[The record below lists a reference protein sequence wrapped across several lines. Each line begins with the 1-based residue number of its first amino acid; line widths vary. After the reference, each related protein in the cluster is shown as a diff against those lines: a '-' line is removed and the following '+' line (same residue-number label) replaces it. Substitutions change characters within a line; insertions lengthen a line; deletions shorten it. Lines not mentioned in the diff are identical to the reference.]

1 MIAGFAS
8 FLTDTLVW
16 TGVLIAAVL
25 VLRRPVARVFGPGLA
40 YALWLLPLLRFA
52 LPPIPLPAAFAPAAP
67 VSAFGASVPAAAG
80 AELITVTVAA
90 PVGPEFAV
98 PWGLL
103 LTSAWLLGAVLFL
116 IARWLEYRAM
126 RVRLLCGAV
135 EVDRREGVRIVETP
149 AVDAPVALG
158 VRDKVIALPPRFLIT
173 GSLAER
179 ALAIEHELAHHRG
192 RDLIANIAA
201 QPLLALHWFNPLAWA
216 AWNAMRRDQEA
227 ACDARAMAGRDARTR
242 AAYARVIASFAAGGR
257 LGTRGFGGTALAA
270 PMACPVLGDKSIVH
284 RLRSLTMSDISPRR
298 RSIGRWTFAVGA
310 ALALPLTATV
320 VYAGQDAPE
329 APLALV
335 APPAP
340 SAPAAPRIEKH
351 VMIVTDDGDVHSD
364 GDRKMFERRVEND
377 GKTIVI
383 RSDKPIDET
392 QFEAHLAKL
401 ERMADLDMI
410 APEPPVPPV
419 APAPGMAPAAPG
431 ERREVHKII
440 VHGDGHGEGYG
451 AVAMAVVTDGCR
463 GAPTLADADVSR
475 DSGEGGRKMI
485 NRTRVLLCG
494 KAGEAKDAALASVRQ
509 ARASIA
515 ANRAMAD
522 DIRAEVLRE
531 LDLTIADMKKDAG

>member
-16 TGVLIAAVL
+16 TGVLIALVL
-25 VLRRPVARVFGPGLA
+25 VLRRPVARLFGPGMS

-52 LPPIPLPAAFAPAAP
+52 LPPIPLPAAFAPAA
-67 VSAFGASVPAAAG
+67 ADSVPAVAG
-80 AELITVTVAA
+80 AEVVTITVAA
-90 PVGPEFAV
+90 PAAPEFVV
-98 PWGLL
+98 PWALL
-103 LTSAWLLGAVLFL
+103 LTTAWLLGAVLFL
-116 IARWLEYRAM
+116 VARWLEYKAM
-126 RVRLLCGAV
+126 RQRLLSGAV

-179 ALAIEHELAHHRG
+179 ALAIEHELSHHRG

-242 AAYARVIASFAAGGR
+242 AAYARVIASFAAGER
-257 LGTRGFGGTALAA
+257 LGHGTALAA

-298 RSIGRWTFAVGA
+298 RSIGRWTLAAGA

-329 APLALV
+329 APV
-335 APPAP
+335 
-340 SAPAAPRIEKH
+340 APAAPRIEKH
-351 VMIVTDDGDVHSD
+351 AVIVTEDVRGNGKD
-364 GDRKMFERRVEND
+364 AKMYETRVEKD

-383 RSDKPIDET
+383 RSDKPIDQA
-392 QFEAHLAKL
+392 QFEAHLARL
-401 ERMADLDMI
+401 GRMEDMDSI
-410 APEPPVPPV
+410 APVPPIPPVPPV
-419 APAPGMAPAAPG
+419 PGVAPAAPG
-431 ERREVHKII
+431 ERREVRKII
-440 VHGDGHGEGYG
+440 MHGDGHGEGHG
-451 AVAMAVVTDGCR
+451 EGHGGMAFAMAMDGGCK
-463 GAPTLADADVSR
+463 GGPTWADADVSR
-475 DSGEGGRKMI
+475 DSAEGGRKTV

-494 KAGEAKDAALASVRQ
+494 KVGEAKAAALAGVRQ

-515 ANRAMAD
+515 ANKALAD
-522 DIRAEVLRE
+522 EIRAEVLKE
-531 LDLTIADMKKDAG
+531 LDHTIADMEKDAG

>member
-16 TGVLIAAVL
+16 TGVLIALVL
-25 VLRRPVARVFGPGLA
+25 VLRRPVARLFGPGMS

-52 LPPIPLPAAFAPAAP
+52 LPPIPLPADFAPAA
-67 VSAFGASVPAAAG
+67 AASVPAAAG
-80 AELITVTVAA
+80 AEVVTITVAA
-90 PVGPEFAV
+90 PAAPEFVV
-98 PWGLL
+98 PWALL

-116 IARWLEYRAM
+116 VARWLEYRSM
-126 RVRLLCGAV
+126 RQRLLSGAV

-158 VRDKVIALPPRFLIT
+158 VCDKVIALPPRFLIT

-201 QPLLALHWFNPLAWA
+201 QPLLALHWFNPFAWA

-242 AAYARVIASFAAGGR
+242 AQYARVIASFATGERLGAGGSW
-257 LGTRGFGGTALAA
+257 GTALAA

-298 RSIGRWTFAVGA
+298 RSIGRWTFALSA

-329 APLALV
+329 APVAPTPPAAPA

-340 SAPAAPRIEKH
+340 H
-351 VMIVTDDGDVHSD
+351 VARHVEIVTQHAGHEDGDK
-364 GDRKMFERRVEND
+364 KMFERRVEKD

-383 RSDKPIDET
+383 RSDKPIDEA
-392 QFEAHLAKL
+392 QFEAHLAKM
-401 ERMADLDMI
+401 ERLGDMDMI
-410 APEPPVPPV
+410 APTPPVPPV
-419 APAPGMAPAAPG
+419 PPVPGVAPAAPG
-431 ERREVHKII
+431 ERREVRKII
-440 VHGDGHGEGYG
+440 VHGDGHGEGHG
-451 AVAMAVVTDGCR
+451 DGHGGMAFAMATDGGCK
-463 GAPTLADADVSR
+463 GGPTWADADVSR
-475 DSGEGGRKMI
+475 DSADGGRKTV
-485 NRTRVLLCG
+485 NRTRVVLCG
-494 KAGEAKDAALASVRQ
+494 KAGEAKAAALAGVRQ

-515 ANRAMAD
+515 ANKALAD
-522 DIRAEVLRE
+522 EIRAEVLKE
-531 LDLTIADMKKDAG
+531 LDHTIADMEKDAG